1 MYATSYQ
8 VPLGIILKNEAK
20 LTEMAEILDNLN
32 QYIPVHESTINR
44 TIEGKSYEFDNSKL
58 IQILL
63 FGDQLTVARSR
74 GAAALRNDDNTPLD
88 RLEGFVPAVADW
100 HARMCL
106 LQVITFCKIF
116 CCYFFVFRLFGNG
129 CISIS
134 HQERRALCINSGI

>member
-1 MYATSYQ
+1 MSQHINLHTVANLCVATPYQ

-32 QYIPVHESTINR
+32 QYIPVHESTINS

-74 GAAALRNDDNTPLD
+74 GAAALRNDDSTSMN

-106 LQVITFCKIF
+106 LQVMIYFVKFSVAIYTFIISGYLEKI
-116 CCYFFVFRLFGNG
+116 V
-129 CISIS
+129 
-134 HQERRALCINSGI
+134 